1 MAIVNMSIDGQK
13 IQAETGQTILQVA
26 READIYIPVLC
37 DHPALPPE
45 GACRICLVEIEKQ
58 RNLQPACTFPV
69 SDGLVVHTK
78 TPRAIQARKFSLE
91 LLISD
96 HPLDCMTCDSTGNCL
111 LQDLAYEYGVEG
123 DRYEGTKHHYS
134 VNDPNPF
141 IQVDRNKC
149 ILCRRCVRACGEING
164 VEAIS
169 VFYRGFNAYIGFGA
183 NSHMED
189 SPCEF
194 CGSCVAVCPTGALTP
209 KISLGKGRTWQV
221 ERVHTTCA
229 YCGVGC
235 QLELEVKDN
244 KIIKVNSAWDGPAN
258 HGWTCVKGRFG
269 WDFVHHPD
277 RLTKPR
283 VRRYLLENDDKPTGK
298 EAGSRKQEAGSRR
311 QEVGSRRQEVGS
323 RRQEAG
329 SRPDPWDW
337 VEVDWD
343 TALDITA
350 GKLRQIRDTHGADS
364 IGVMTSAKCLNEE
377 NYLMNKFTRQVIG
390 TNNID
395 HCARL

>member
-1 MAIVNMSIDGQK
+1 MATVNITIDEQK
-13 IQAETGQTILQVA
+13 IQAETGQTILQAA
-26 READIYIPVLC
+26 REAGIYIPVLC

-45 GACRICLVEIEKQ
+45 GACRVCLVEIEKQ
-58 RNLQPACTFPV
+58 RALQPSCTFPV
-69 SDGLVVHTK
+69 SDGLVIHTK
-78 TPRAIQARKFSLE
+78 TDRVKKARKFSLE

-123 DRYEGTKHHYS
+123 DRYKGTKHHYS

-149 ILCRRCVRACGEING
+149 ILCRRCVRACREVNG

-183 NSHMED
+183 DTHMAD

-194 CGSCVAVCPTGALTP
+194 CGSCVEVCPTGALTP
-209 KISLGKGRTWQV
+209 KISLGKGRTWQI
-221 ERVHTTCA
+221 ERIQTTCP

-235 QLELEVKDN
+235 QIELEVKDN
-244 KIIKVNSAWDGPAN
+244 EIIKANSVWEGPSN

-269 WDFVHHPD
+269 WDYVHHED
-277 RLTKPR
+277 RLTHPQ
-283 VRRYLLENDDKPTGK
+283 VRRYLLGDGQTKPAPG
-298 EAGSRKQEAGSRR
+298 ERHP
-311 QEVGSRRQEVGS
+311 EVEG
-323 RRQEAG
+323 
-329 SRPDPWDW
+329 DPWEW
-337 VEVDWD
+337 VATDWD
-343 TALDITA
+343 TALNIA
-350 GKLRQIRDTHGADS
+350 ARKFRQHRDESGPRS
-364 IGVMTSAKCLNEE
+364 IGVLTSAKCTNEE

-390 TNNID
+390 TNSID